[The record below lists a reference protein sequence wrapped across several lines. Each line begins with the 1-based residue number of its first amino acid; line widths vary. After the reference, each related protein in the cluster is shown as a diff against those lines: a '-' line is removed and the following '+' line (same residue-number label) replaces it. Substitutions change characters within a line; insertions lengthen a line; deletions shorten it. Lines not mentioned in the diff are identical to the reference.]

1 VTDLRFWVA
10 FNMVPGIGP
19 VGVQNLLDYFGDMEA
34 AWQAEPTELARA
46 GLGSR
51 VLDNLSK
58 AKAALDLDVELDK
71 IARLEVTVL
80 TWESA
85 DYPHRLRHIYASP
98 PVIYVKGELRPE
110 DEWAVA
116 VVGTRRASRYGK
128 EATRQIVTDLTR
140 AGVTIVSGMAY
151 GIDGQAHQAALD
163 AGGRTLAVLG
173 CGVDVVY
180 PQQHRRLA
188 QRIVEQG
195 ALISDYPLGTE
206 PEGRNFPPRN
216 RIISGLSLGVLVVEA
231 GSRSG
236 ARITAEYAVEQDRE
250 VFAIPGN
257 ILNRTSILPNQL
269 IQRGAKLVR
278 QADDILEEL
287 NLTQISQHAE
297 VRAVLPESKEEALLL
312 ECLSGEPLHVDELSR
327 QIQLPIEQVTGT
339 LTLMELK
346 GMVRQIGGMRYAIMR
361 ESQTEYEAR

>member
-1 VTDLRFWVA
+1 MTDLRFWVA
-10 FNMVPGIGP
+10 FNMVPRVGP
-19 VGVQNLLDYFGDMEA
+19 VSVQNLLDYFGDLGA
-34 AWQAEPTELARA
+34 AWQAAPAELARA
-46 GLGSR
+46 GLNSLALEN
-51 VLDNLSK
+51 VSK
-58 AKAALDLDVELDK
+58 AKASIDLDEELEK
-71 IARLEVTVL
+71 IARLEVKVL

-85 DYPHRLRHIYASP
+85 DYPARLRHIYASP

-110 DEWAVA
+110 DEWAVG
-116 VVGTRRASRYGK
+116 VVGTRRATPYGK
-128 EATRQIVTDLTR
+128 EATRQIVTDLSR
-140 AGVTIVSGMAY
+140 SGVTIVSGLAY

-188 QRIVEQG
+188 QRIAEQG
-195 ALISDYPLGTE
+195 ALISDYPLGTQ

-216 RIISGLSLGVLVVEA
+216 RIISGLSLGVLVVE
-231 GSRSG
+231 GGTKSG
-236 ARITAEYAVEQDRE
+236 ARITAVNALEQDRE

-257 ILNRTSILPNQL
+257 ILTRTSILPNQL
-269 IQRGAKLVR
+269 IQRGAKLVT

-312 ECLSGEPLHVDELSR
+312 DCLSSEPLHVDELSR
-327 QIQLPIEQVTGT
+327 RIQLPIEQVTGT
-339 LTLMELK
+339 LTMMELK

-361 ESQTEYEAR
+361 ESQTEYEAG

>member
-1 VTDLRFWVA
+1 MSDLRFWVA
-10 FNMVPGIGP
+10 FNIVQGIGP
-19 VGVQNLLDYFGDMEA
+19 VGVQNLLDYFGGLEA
-34 AWQAEPTELARA
+34 AWQADPLEQARA

-51 VLDNLSK
+51 ALENLRK
-58 AKAALDLDVELDK
+58 AKAALDLDEELDK
-71 IARLEVTVL
+71 IARLEVKIL
-80 TWESA
+80 TWESS
-85 DYPHRLRHIYASP
+85 DYPERLRHIYASP

-116 VVGTRRASRYGK
+116 VVGTRRASSYGK
-128 EATRQIVTDLTR
+128 EVTRQIVTDLTR
-140 AGVTIVSGMAY
+140 SGVTIVSGMAY

-180 PQQHRRLA
+180 PSEHRRLA

-195 ALISDYPLGTE
+195 ALISDYPLGTK

-216 RIISGLSLGVLVVEA
+216 RIISGLSLGVLVVEG

-236 ARITAEYAVEQDRE
+236 AYITAADAAEQGRE
-250 VFAIPGN
+250 VFAVPGN
-257 ILNRTSILPNQL
+257 ILNRTSALPNQL
-269 IQRGAKLVR
+269 IQKGAKLVR

-297 VRAVLPESKEEALLL
+297 VRAVLPHSEEEALLL
-312 ECLSGEPLHVDELSR
+312 DCLSNEPRHVDEISR
-327 QIQLPIEQVTGT
+327 LIQLPIEQVTGT

-361 ESQTEYEAR
+361 ESRAEYETQ